1 MKVIIYI
8 IFMFFSAQS
17 YSGEIDGK
25 NIICN
30 WDYDEYINKTID
42 TKFGYRFL
50 NGKVQK
56 IFIRKNLEKGGF
68 YEIIEDKHLE
78 DYSTDENNVEWSIIS
93 LNRKTLMA
101 TYSVIS
107 LRKNGECETVSIEI
121 QTNRLQRRLNK
132 LNEALKKAR
141 EGNKI

>member
-1 MKVIIYI
+1 
-8 IFMFFSAQS
+8 MFFSAQS

-56 IFIRKNLEKGGF
+56 IFIRKNLKKSGF
-68 YEIIEDKHLE
+68 YEIVESKDIED
-78 DYSTDENNVEWSIIS
+78 YFTNENDVSWGIIS

-107 LRKNGECETVSIEI
+107 LRKNGECETVSIKI

-132 LNEALKKAR
+132 LNEGLKKAR

>member
-1 MKVIIYI
+1 M
-8 IFMFFSAQS
+8 
-17 YSGEIDGK
+17 
-25 NIICN
+25 
-30 WDYDEYINKTID
+30 NKTID

>member
-1 MKVIIYI
+1 
-8 IFMFFSAQS
+8 MFLSSHSF
-17 YSGEIDGK
+17 SGEIDGK
-25 NIICN
+25 NLICN
-30 WDYDEYINKTID
+30 WDYEEYLHKAAD
-42 TKFGYRFL
+42 TKYGYRFL

-56 IFIRKNLEKGGF
+56 IYIRKNLKKGGF
-68 YEIIEDKHLE
+68 YEIVEVKHLE
-78 DYSTDENNVEWSIIS
+78 DYSTDENNVKWDIIT

-101 TYSVIS
+101 SYYVSS
-107 LRKNGECETVSIEI
+107 QRYNGECETVSIEI

>member
-1 MKVIIYI
+1 
-8 IFMFFSAQS
+8 MFFSAQS